1 MDLELGPILL
11 IFLPTILI
19 AIVAHE
25 LMHAVV
31 GYWLGDDTAKLQGRI
46 SLNPLA
52 HIDPWMTVAVPLLLA
67 AVGAPVV
74 GAAKPVPFNP
84 NRLKFGEYGV
94 ALVALAGPLTNLLL
108 AVIGILA
115 FQLLVPP
122 GPGFWADFWG
132 SFVLVNV
139 GFMAFNLIPIPPLD
153 GSRVLYVF
161 APDSV
166 RRVMSMIEGLGI
178 IAIIILFVI
187 ILQLDANPIRDLLR
201 WVNLQFLL

>member
-1 MDLELGPILL
+1 MDLEFGRILL
-11 IFLPTILI
+11 IFLPTILV

-31 GYWLGDDTAKLQGRI
+31 GYWLGDDTAKMHGRI

-67 AVGAPVV
+67 AIGAPVV

-94 ALVALAGPLTNLLL
+94 ALVALAGPLTNLVL
-108 AVIGILA
+108 AVVGILA
-115 FQLLVPP
+115 FQLLVPA
-122 GPGFWADFWG
+122 GSDFWADFWA
-132 SFVLVNV
+132 SFALINV
-139 GFMAFNLIPIPPLD
+139 GFMAFNLIPLPPLD

-166 RRVMSMIEGLGI
+166 RRVMNMIEGLGI
-178 IAIIILFVI
+178 IAVIILFVI

-201 WVNLQFLL
+201 WVNIQFLL